1 MTNTDQQIGELIAEV
16 RNLRAEM
23 TRMTGEMSKLQLQQA
38 RRSGVE
44 KFVVTII
51 SLVGGLAGAVSLDWL
66 KP

>member
-51 SLVGGLAGAVSLDWL
+51 SLVGGLAGAVSLDWF